1 MFNSKIIENTH
12 TNRQKIRQINRK
24 IKRKESK
31 TEQIESNSKSN
42 I

>member
-1 MFNSKIIENTH
+1 MFNSKIIENTR
-12 TNRQKIRQINRK
+12 TDRQKIRQINRK